1 MSGGASIP
9 KAPDLSGNVSN
20 ANDTFKTATSNA
32 AQTMNTA
39 QAYNNNAQQ
48 NLSNVVNQS
57 NSMAGQIGAQA
68 SQNIGTYGS
77 TFAPLQAQQAQQAQN
92 YGSTANIQKLQGQAV
107 ANSNSANQAAMQNSA
122 QALAA
127 EGVDPGS
134 IQGAALNRQAG
145 VTNAANT
152 AGAATQSALNT
163 QNTAIGLTN
172 QANQLGLQVGQQ
184 GTAGA
189 ATAAQVGQGG
199 QQIENQSN
207 QAGVNNLTA
216 ANSYL
221 NTGVNANNS
230 AVQANQAGFQD
241 QMQVAQMQQ
250 AQANS
255 TMSAI
260 GSVAG
265 AAMMMMEHG
274 GAVPALPTGH
284 AGPFVPVNA
293 MRHTGLPVNAHHFQ
307 PTPALNF
314 RPMVAG
320 GPVTE
325 AGALPVGSIP
335 GTTDRKP
342 AMLTPG
348 EFVLP
353 HDVVQ
358 HLGTEK
364 LHKMIDKTRED
375 ANKRR
380 AIPIQHAPHMSLQ

>member
-9 KAPDLSGNVSN
+9 NAPNLSGNISN
-20 ANDTFKTATSNA
+20 ANNTFGTATSNA
-32 AQTMNTA
+32 AQTLNTA
-39 QAYNNNAQQ
+39 NAYNTNAQQ
-48 NLSNVVNQS
+48 NLQGVVNQS
-57 NSMAGQIGAQA
+57 NSMAGQIGANA
-68 SQNIGTYGS
+68 TQNLNTYGS
-77 TFAPLQAQQAQQAQN
+77 AFVPLQAQQAQQAQN
-92 YGSTANIQKLQGQAV
+92 YGSAANIQKLQGQAV
-107 ANSNSANQAAMQNSA
+107 ANSGAANAAATANSA

-127 EGVDPGS
+127 EGVDPAS
-134 IQGAALNRQAG
+134 VQGAALNRQAG

-163 QNTAIGLTN
+163 TNTAIGLTN

-189 ATAAQVGQGG
+189 ATGAQVAQAGQSA
-199 QQIENQSN
+199 ENQTNAS
-207 QAGVNNLTA
+207 GVNNLTA
-216 ANSYL
+216 ANTYL

-230 AVQANQAGFQD
+230 AVQANQGQFQD
-241 QMQVAQMQQ
+241 QMAQYQAQQ

-265 AAMMMMEHG
+265 AAAMFMERG

-284 AGPFVPVNA
+284 AGPYMPVQLG
-293 MRHTGLPVNAHHFQ
+293 RHSGLPVNARHFQ
-307 PTPALNF
+307 PTSALTF
-314 RPMVAG
+314 RSMDAG
-320 GPVTE
+320 GPVT
-325 AGALPVGSIP
+325 AHGALPVGAIP

-364 LHKMIDKTRED
+364 LHKLIDSTREK
-375 ANKRR
+375 ANQRR
-380 AIPIQHAPHMSLQ
+380 AIPVPHAPHMSMN

>member
-1 MSGGASIP
+1 MSGGAAIP
-9 KAPDLSGNVSN
+9 KAPDLSGNVDN
-20 ANDTFKTATSNA
+20 ANNTFKTATGNA

-39 QAYNNNAQQ
+39 QAYNTNAQQ
-48 NLSNVVNQS
+48 NLTGVVNQS
-57 NSMAGQIGAQA
+57 NSMAGQIGANATNNINSYQ
-68 SQNIGTYGS
+68 QN
-77 TFAPLQAQQAQQAQN
+77 FQPLQAQQAQQAQE
-92 YGSTANIQKLQGQAV
+92 YGSTANVQKLQGQAV
-107 ANSNSANQAAMQNSA
+107 ANSNAANQAAMQNSQ

-172 QANQLGLQVGQQ
+172 QANQLGLQVGAQ
-184 GTAGA
+184 GTQGA
-189 ATAAQVGQGG
+189 ATAAQVGQSG
-199 QQIENQSN
+199 QATENATNAS
-207 QAGVNNLTA
+207 GVNNLTA

-241 QMQVAQMQQ
+241 QMAVQAAQQ
-250 AQANS
+250 AQQNS

-265 AAMMMMEHG
+265 AAMMFMEDG
-274 GAVPALPTGH
+274 GPIPALPHGH
-284 AGPFVPVNA
+284 AGPYVPLSVG
-293 MRHTGLPVNAHHFQ
+293 RHSGLPVNAHHFQ
-307 PTPALNF
+307 PSAALNF
-314 RPMVAG
+314 RPMDAG
-320 GPVTE
+320 GPVT
-325 AGALPVGSIP
+325 AQGALPVGSIP

-364 LHKMIDKTRED
+364 LHKLIDSTREK
-375 ANKRR
+375 ANQRR